1 LKPLYRHRNK
11 IKYENANNHEARN
24 FLCWLT
30 CTGFPRI
37 FKNHF
42 PCFFN
47 TFSILNE
54 KTVIPSLIFIFPK
67 FYSWCTQRKKHLQN
81 SPAVE
86 KEIWINK
93 RTNLEFPY
101 FFNTLCTFWPNSILF
116 QGLENWFHHSILF
129 QYLVGTLRTVQK
141 KRGCQA
147 TGKESFQMTAAKSVQ
162 RKRVLKG
169 RHVQL
174 IPANVKKALICG
186 WKCAPGLFKA
196 AIYPNA
202 AYLGHVGAIKGS
214 RGVARDDAHRRA
226 VGLLRGRLQC
236 DARVVRENA
245 CWRWRRYTR
254 ANMFRALDTVAATR
268 TWAAVWA
275 FAAHA
280 ALQELTGR
288 ERVAAMTFTSEFSPP
303 SIGR

>member
-1 LKPLYRHRNK
+1 MK
-11 IKYENANNHEARN
+11 
-24 FLCWLT
+24 
-30 CTGFPRI
+30 
-37 FKNHF
+37 KN
-42 PCFFN
+42 
-47 TFSILNE
+47 L
-54 KTVIPSLIFIFPK
+54 IPSLTFIFQI
-67 FYSWCTQRKKHLQN
+67 FDSWNTMQKASEKLSTAVKNKIWVKK
-81 SPAVE
+81 
-86 KEIWINK
+86 WM
-93 RTNLEFPY
+93 NLGFPH
-101 FFNTLCTFWPNSILF
+101 FFNTLCTFWPYSILF

-245 CWRWRRYTR
+245 CRRWRRYTR

-288 ERVAAMTFTSEFSPP
+288 ERVAAVTFTSEFSPP